1 MCDHQ
6 ILPFLIAL
14 KENNSLEWMHQNKAW
29 QREAASQ
36 FEALLQGI
44 VSDLAKSEPA
54 LASLNAKDLV
64 FRMNRDTRFGRDKSP
79 YTPAFRAHISPA
91 GRAPVPVGYYL
102 CIAPGASFLGGGL
115 FASMFQD
122 ATRRIRDAICAD
134 GAEFEAILKTPD
146 FARRFTLSGERL
158 KNVPRGYDAAHPQA
172 EYLKFKSWYIEAPI
186 SDEALYDLHA
196 FREQAVQDFLCMRPF
211 NAFLNGALDGFQMPE
226 RPSR

>member
-6 ILPFLIAL
+6 ILPFLTAL

-36 FEALLQGI
+36 FEALLEGI
-44 VSDLAKSEPA
+44 VGDLAKSEPA
-54 LASLNAKDLV
+54 LAALSPKELV

-115 FASMFQD
+115 FASVFQD
-122 ATRRIRDAICAD
+122 ATQRIRDAIAKD
-134 GAEFEAILKTPD
+134 GAGFEAILNAPG
-146 FARRFTLSGERL
+146 FAQRFTLSGERL
-158 KNVPRGYDAAHPQA
+158 KNVPRGYDSAHPQA
-172 EYLKFKSWYIEAPI
+172 EYLKFKSWYIEMPVK
-186 SDEALYDLHA
+186 DEALDDPAA
-196 FREQAVQDFLCMRPF
+196 FRERAVQDFLCMRPF
-211 NAFLNGALDGFQMPE
+211 NAFLNRALDGFQMPE
-226 RPSR
+226 RPGK

>member
-6 ILPFLIAL
+6 ILPFLTAL

-36 FEALLQGI
+36 FEALLGGI
-44 VSDLAKSEPA
+44 VGDLATSEPA
-54 LASLNAKDLV
+54 LAALNPKELV

-122 ATRRIRDAICAD
+122 ATQRIRDAILKD
-134 GAEFEAILKTPD
+134 GAEFEEMIKAPD
-146 FARRFTLSGERL
+146 FAQRFTLSGERL
-158 KNVPRGYDAAHPQA
+158 KNVPRGYDSAHPQA
-172 EYLKFKSWYIEAPI
+172 KYLKFKSWYIESPVK
-186 SDEALYDLHA
+186 DEALNDLTA
-196 FREQAVQDFLCMRPF
+196 FRERAVQEFRCMRPF
-211 NAFLNGALDGFQMPE
+211 NAFLNRALDGFQMPE
-226 RPSR
+226 RPGK